1 MVASCGKVSRPGIKN
16 DQRNEVSGSRSRA
29 RARTLVF
36 NGIVGTRSVRSH
48 DLSFQ
53 QHGALAN
60 HNLALLRWSNEVD
73 CSRPFSESTHT
84 SRTPRGSNSTQDS
97 SCPTTPSTFGVL
109 HVLGSIGTYVHSGNT
124 ILPRWTPAELTT
136 CSSRGPFNTCVCA
149 RHDGD
154 DGDDPEF
161 LPVSHW
167 KVQMQYERCSNR
179 ARAYGQLKRD
189 LLSIAHFCAMG

>member
-36 NGIVGTRSVRSH
+36 NGIVGTRSVRNH

-60 HNLALLRWSNEVD
+60 HNLARLRWSNEVD

-84 SRTPRGSNSTQDS
+84 FRTPRGSNSRRDS
-97 SCPTTPSTFGVL
+97 PYPKTPSTFSVL
-109 HVLGSIGTYVHSGNT
+109 HVLGSIRTYVHSGNT
-124 ILPRWTPAELTT
+124 ILPRWSFTELTT
-136 CSSRGPFNTCVCA
+136 SSSHEPFNACVCA
-149 RHDGD
+149 RHNGD
-154 DGDDPEF
+154 DGDDPEL
-161 LPVSHW
+161 LPVSH
-167 KVQMQYERCSNR
+167 
-179 ARAYGQLKRD
+179 
-189 LLSIAHFCAMG
+189 